1 MYSVFFDVMYLTV
14 AGASAYSIYVDP
26 TWMIPC
32 AYMVGGV
39 CVVDFV
45 GHATGV
51 RPMRT
56 DMILHHQCALG
67 IVGSLHLHLDLMNI
81 YRDLRDELMT
91 GVLSTEVST
100 LFLILHTWLSK
111 RQSKRQSDDQQWLL
125 YVAGL
130 NQACFV
136 GTFVYYRIYHY
147 YVAVVANRDLHLFMD
162 NVIAVASRSRV
173 LLRHETAASVASFT
187 MLAQR
192 KDVAT
197 ALLKLDSAI
206 HPPMMI
212 PEWLRFFVAYASIH
226 GLFYINLYWL
236 GLLARKISKKCFG

>member
-14 AGASAYSIYVDP
+14 AGASIYSIYVDP

-130 NQACFV
+130 NRACFV

-147 YVAVVANRDLHLFMD
+147 YVAIVANRDLHLFMD

-197 ALLKLDSAI
+197 TLASLN
-206 HPPMMI
+206 HPPETPDTMMTS
-212 PEWLRFFVAYASIH
+212 EWLRSFVAYASIH

-236 GLLARKISKKCFG
+236 GLLAKKMLRG